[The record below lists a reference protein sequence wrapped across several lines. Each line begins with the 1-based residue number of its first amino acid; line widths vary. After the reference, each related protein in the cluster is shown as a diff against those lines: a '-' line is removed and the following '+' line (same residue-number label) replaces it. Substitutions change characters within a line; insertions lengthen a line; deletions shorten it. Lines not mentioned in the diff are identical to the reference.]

1 MLKNSRRDSRDN
13 RNSRDNRDNPKK
25 TQKYG
30 SRPFGNKGQDRS
42 FSKGEPR
49 GTSREFG
56 RKDND
61 GFKRESGREFGGRDR
76 DGFKRSSSREF
87 NKSDRAN
94 RFDKDRKDN
103 YDRADRFDRK
113 DSGGFKRGTSG
124 ARGPKK
130 EFGSKFTDKFEKRTP
145 NNKFAG
151 KPANARDMG
160 PNKFTRA
167 DNYRKKADTI
177 TTTTSAK
184 ISPIAASDE
193 ESGMVY
199 GRNAVLE
206 LLRSGKTV
214 DKLFVQSGQREG
226 SVTMIVAEAIKL
238 SIPIIEADKK
248 KLDFMINHASH
259 QGVVALAS
267 QKEYCSIDDILDIAE
282 ERGQTPFILVADK
295 IMDAHN
301 LGAII
306 RSAECAGVHGI
317 IIPKRNAVGVSPIV
331 VKASA
336 GAAVHM
342 AIAKVANISTALN
355 ELKEKG
361 VWVFS
366 AVAANA
372 SDNDNNDGQSCTPY
386 SDADYTVAAA
396 LVVGN
401 EGEGLSP
408 IIIKNSDFLVTIP
421 MFGKIESLN
430 VSCAS
435 AILLYEAAK
444 QRNTAIDSE

>member
-1 MLKNSRRDSRDN
+1 MLKNN
-13 RNSRDNRDNPKK
+13 RRDNPKAQK
-25 TQKYG
+25 KYG
-30 SRPFGNKGQDRS
+30 KSSSSNSFNKPNRPVGGANNRGARQDRD
-42 FSKGEPR
+42 FPKETGR
-49 GTSREFG
+49 DFG
-56 RKDND
+56 RKDNYGSKEFK
-61 GFKRESGREFGGRDR
+61 GFKRETGRG
-76 DGFKRSSSREF
+76 
-87 NKSDRAN
+87 
-94 RFDKDRKDN
+94 
-103 YDRADRFDRK
+103 FDRK
-113 DSGGFKRGTSG
+113 DSGGFKDG
-124 ARGPKK
+124 ARGAKRTK
-130 EFGSKFTDKFEKRTP
+130 RDFDSKFASKFEKNTTKTTKKPTNVRVAGSDKFIR
-145 NNKFAG
+145 NN
-151 KPANARDMG
+151 
-160 PNKFTRA
+160 
-167 DNYRKKADTI
+167 NYKKKADTI
-177 TTTTSAK
+177 DMFDRSDTSYKTDK
-184 ISPIAASDE
+184 IKTSVISDE

-206 LLRSGKTV
+206 LLKSGKTV

-226 SVTMIVAEAIKL
+226 SVTMIVAEAIKR
-238 SIPIIEADKK
+238 SIPVIEADKR
-248 KLDFMINHASH
+248 KLDSMLNHASH

-267 QKEYCSIDDILDIAE
+267 EKEYCSIDDILEIAE
-282 ERGQTPFILVADK
+282 ARGQAPFVLVADK
-295 IMDAHN
+295 IMDSHN

-317 IIPKRNAVGVSPIV
+317 IIPKRNAVGISPIV

-336 GAAVHM
+336 GASVHM
-342 AIAKVANISTALN
+342 AVAKVANISTAIG

-366 AVAANA
+366 AVAGDEAENCV
-372 SDNDNNDGQSCTPY
+372 SY
-386 SDADYTVAAA
+386 SDADYTVPTA

-444 QRNTAIDSE
+444 QRKAK